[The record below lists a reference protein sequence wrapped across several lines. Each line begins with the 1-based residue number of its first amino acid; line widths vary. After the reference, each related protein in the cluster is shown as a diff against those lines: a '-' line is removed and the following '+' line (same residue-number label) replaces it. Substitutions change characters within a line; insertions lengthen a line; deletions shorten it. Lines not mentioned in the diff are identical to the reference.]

1 MTSASRLRACLVD
14 DEPLALRRLSRL
26 LEASDRVEVVFRTTD
41 PHAALQFLSTEDVD
55 VLFLDIQ
62 MPGMNGFELLS
73 RLESQPFVI
82 FTTAFD
88 RYALQ
93 AFEVNS
99 IDYLLKP
106 IEPQQLDRALDKLE
120 RLRGGAGQPAASRP
134 DFRALVERLAE
145 ALRAS
150 AGVPARIASRV
161 GDRVQFIEL
170 ARVTHFFAEDKLTYA
185 VAGSR
190 NYVVDHSIA
199 ELEGKFGAAG
209 FVRIHRSTLVN
220 LRYVEEVVSWFAGR
234 VLVRLKDE
242 KRTELT
248 VARDRVRVLKE
259 RLGF

>member
-1 MTSASRLRACLVD
+1 MRACLVD
-14 DEPLALRRLSRL
+14 DEPLALRRLARL
-26 LEASDRVEVVFRTTD
+26 LDATGRAEIAFSTSDPE
-41 PHAALQFLSTEDVD
+41 AALAFLSRESID

-62 MPGMNGFELLS
+62 MPGMNGFELLAQ
-73 RLESQPFVI
+73 LESQPFVI

-106 IEPQQLDRALDKLE
+106 IEPQQLERALNKLE
-120 RLRGGAGQPAASRP
+120 RLGLSTGRPGGNQP
-134 DFRALVERLAE
+134 DFRTLVERLAE
-145 ALRAS
+145 ALRAPGTPPS
-150 AGVPARIASRV
+150 RIASRV

-190 NYVVDHSIA
+190 NHVVDHSIA
-199 ELEGKFGAAG
+199 ELEKKLEAAG
-209 FVRIHRSTLVN
+209 FLRIHRSTLLN
-220 LRYVEEVVSWFAGR
+220 LQYVDEVVSWFAGR

-248 VARDRVRVLKE
+248 VARDRVRALKN